1 MLVVSTKA
9 LVGNVVVVVVELAG
23 VVVSGP
29 NVVDLC
35 SARAKQL
42 CSRSGSA

>member
-9 LVGNVVVVVVELAG
+9 LVGSVVVVVVELAG

-29 NVVDLC
+29 SVVDLC
-35 SARAKQL
+35 NAAAEHA
-42 CSRSGSA
+42 CSVSDID